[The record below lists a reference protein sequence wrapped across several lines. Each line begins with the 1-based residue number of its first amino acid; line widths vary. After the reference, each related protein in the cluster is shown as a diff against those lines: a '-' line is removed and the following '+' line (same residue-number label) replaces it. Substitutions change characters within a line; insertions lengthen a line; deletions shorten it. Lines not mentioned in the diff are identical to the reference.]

1 MHIFPYHD
9 EAIAVF
15 NNISTQATFLLH
27 AGPPTQ
33 RSLEGRKLSPWIPP
47 APTDDP
53 DYVTPAPNWPSHSAW
68 RSGFAPGENVI
79 GMTRSATALT
89 GIPPASHGRVLGD
102 RSTLYKYE
110 NPHLIAVLTKSHVR
124 DANSAYESDHHQ
136 PHTRCTVY
144 LMDSVKGTVLYNA
157 VIPASRESLKGPRL
171 DSACDVKMSLV
182 ENWLI
187 YHYYDDDASGV
198 GARGWRVVSV
208 ELYEGGANVRTRR
221 YVLQPFAGGGY

>member
-1 MHIFPYHD
+1 MHIFPHHD
-9 EAIAVF
+9 EAIAAF
-15 NNISTQATFLLH
+15 NNISSLATFLLR
-27 AGPPTQ
+27 AGHSTQ

-47 APTDDP
+47 PSTDDP
-53 DYVTPAPNWPSHSAW
+53 DYVAPAPSWLSHLTW
-68 RSGFAPGENVI
+68 RSGFPPGENVV

-124 DANSAYESDHHQ
+124 DANLTYESDHHQ
-136 PHTRCTVY
+136 RHTRCTVY
-144 LMDSVKGTVLYNA
+144 LMDSVKGTILYSA
-157 VIPASRESLKGPRL
+157 IVPASRELLKGPRL

-187 YHYYDDDASGV
+187 YHYYDDNASGV
-198 GARGWRVVSV
+198 GARGWRMVSV

-221 YVLQPFAGGGY
+221 